1 MKVKQFRYSA
11 DNLGYVVYSSSEAVA
26 IDGGAVNE
34 ILYFCRES
42 GLKIKYIA
50 NTHMHH
56 DHTSGN
62 RELMNQSKAAFL
74 ECARINS
81 DQHIDLHSEQLQVFP
96 TPGHTSDS
104 VCFKGDGFLITGDTL
119 FNGTVGNCF
128 SGDLDAFYYSLKRLI
143 SEPGDTII
151 YGGHDYVLE
160 SLQVARSIEKDN
172 PHIAR
177 YHEKYDPSLI
187 RSTLL
192 DERKVNPY
200 IRFNA
205 QIIIDKLRNEN
216 MPADTALARFKS
228 IMEIF

>member
-26 IDGGAVNE
+26 IDGGAVND
-34 ILYFCRES
+34 ILDFCRES
-42 GLKIKYIA
+42 GLKIKYIT

-62 RELMNQSKAAFL
+62 RELMDQSKATFL
-74 ECARINS
+74 DCTQINS
-81 DQHIDLHSEQLQVFP
+81 DRHIALNSEQLQVFP

-104 VCFKGDGFLITGDTL
+104 VSFKGDGFLITGDTL

-143 SEPGDTII
+143 SEPEDTII

-172 PHIAR
+172 HHITR
-177 YHEKYDPSLI
+177 YNEKYNPSLI
-187 RSTLL
+187 LSTLS
-192 DERKVNPY
+192 DELTVNPY

-205 QIIIDKLRNEN
+205 QRIIDKLRNVN
-216 MPADTALARFKS
+216 MPSDTALARFKS